1 MSALYRK
8 FLVKVLD
15 LIAARE
21 ARQEQTNLRILQK
34 VGDLDRKLDRLTDLL
49 EHLPE
54 MHKEVSELRQDVD
67 QHIRDRVAHA

>member
-1 MSALYRK
+1 MNVYKK

-21 ARQEQTNLRILQK
+21 ARQEATNLEILRK

-49 EHLPE
+49 EVLPE
-54 MHKEVSELRQDVD
+54 MHKDVSEIRSDLD
-67 QHIRDRVAHA
+67 QHLRDRIAHA